1 MVIAQLVFMLNQGR
15 FWCRKNDLN
24 VLYKHR
30 PSVTAIAA
38 PYLLSDRA
46 LLLFCIA
53 ASVRL
58 FKDPVLGARTWW
70 HLPVTKTS
78 MTLKLQCNGCCCF
91 LFSFNYSPVKEYI
104 YIYIYMLWAC
114 VCVCVTYSTQHIRK
128 HKQTTV
134 RLNVR
139 PACA

>member
-104 YIYIYMLWAC
+104 YVVS

>member
-104 YIYIYMLWAC
+104 YIYVVS
-114 VCVCVTYSTQHIRK
+114 VCVCVWHIAHSTFVN
-128 HKQTTV
+128 T
-134 RLNVR
+134 NR
-139 PACA
+139 PLWG